1 MKKLVDSF
9 AKVIEAFLVILMA
22 LMVLV
27 VFLATV
33 GRYSQLF
40 AIPWSE
46 EFARYCMVAIVYL
59 GLMLASLQERHFIVD
74 LVPLL
79 FRKSPRIILG
89 ANVVVTVLL
98 DVFAVFMARY
108 GWDIVSKMLAQGK
121 LSPML
126 KLPLGG
132 VYALIPVGIVLM
144 AVFYTYHMAQKIR
157 DDSTGGQVKTEE
169 EVTL

>member
-79 FRKSPRIILG
+79 FRFCSMYLRSLWQGMAGILYRRCLHRG
-89 ANVVVTVLL
+89 SSVLC
-98 DVFAVFMARY
+98 
-108 GWDIVSKMLAQGK
+108 
-121 LSPML
+121 
-126 KLPLGG
+126 
-132 VYALIPVGIVLM
+132 
-144 AVFYTYHMAQKIR
+144 
-157 DDSTGGQVKTEE
+157 
-169 EVTL
+169 

>member
-1 MKKLVDSF
+1 MKKLVDCF
-9 AKVIEAFLVILMA
+9 AKVVEAFSVILMA

-59 GLMLASLQERHFIVD
+59 GLMLASLQERHFIVE

-89 ANVVVTVLL
+89 VSVVVTILL

-108 GWDIVSKMLAQGK
+108 GWDIVSKMLTQGK

-132 VYALIPVGIVLM
+132 VYALIPIGIVLM
-144 AVFYTYHMAQKIR
+144 AVFYTYRTVQKIR
-157 DDSTGGQVKTEE
+157 TAGDAPQDEKEAAV
-169 EVTL
+169 

>member
-1 MKKLVDSF
+1 MKKLVDTF

-89 ANVVVTVLL
+89 ANVVVRSLWQGMAGILYRRCLHRGSSVLC
-98 DVFAVFMARY
+98 
-108 GWDIVSKMLAQGK
+108 
-121 LSPML
+121 
-126 KLPLGG
+126 
-132 VYALIPVGIVLM
+132 
-144 AVFYTYHMAQKIR
+144 
-157 DDSTGGQVKTEE
+157 
-169 EVTL
+169 

>member
-1 MKKLVDSF
+1 MKKLVNGF
-9 AKVIEAFLVILMA
+9 AKVVEAFLVILMA

-27 VFLATV
+27 VFMATV

-46 EFARYCMVAIVYL
+46 EFARYCMIAIVYL
-59 GLMLASLQERHFIVD
+59 GLMLASLQERHFIVE
-74 LVPLL
+74 LVPLI
-79 FRKSPRIILG
+79 FRKSPRVILG
-89 ANVVVTVLL
+89 VNVVVTVLL
-98 DVFAVFMARY
+98 DAFAIFMASY

-132 VYALIPVGIVLM
+132 LYALIPIGIVLM
-144 AVFYTYHMAQKIR
+144 TVFYTYRTVEKLRAASAGAVPEDEKEA
-157 DDSTGGQVKTEE
+157 TT
-169 EVTL
+169 

>member
-1 MKKLVDSF
+1 MKKLVNGF
-9 AKVIEAFLVILMA
+9 AKVVEAFLVILMA

-27 VFLATV
+27 VFMATV

-46 EFARYCMVAIVYL
+46 EFARYCMIAIVYL
-59 GLMLASLQERHFIVD
+59 GLMLASLQERHFIVE
-74 LVPLL
+74 LVPLI
-79 FRKSPRIILG
+79 FRKSPRVILG
-89 ANVVVTVLL
+89 VNVVVTVLL
-98 DVFAVFMARY
+98 DAFAIFMASY

-132 VYALIPVGIVLM
+132 LYALIPIGIVLM
-144 AVFYTYHMAQKIR
+144 AVFYTYRTVEKLRAASAGTVPEDEKEA
-157 DDSTGGQVKTEE
+157 TT
-169 EVTL
+169 